1 MISDIVFELYIRRN
15 ELYSLER
22 MMNNQDSSDELPSD
36 LFDYILDANDHFYL
50 RLEEASD
57 ILGYDEV
64 NKQLA
69 LLDRRS
75 GEA

>member
-22 MMNNQDSSDELPSD
+22 MMNNYASNDLPSD
-36 LFDYILDANDHFYL
+36 LFDYVLDANDHFYL
-50 RLEEASD
+50 GLEEASD

>member
-22 MMNNQDSSDELPSD
+22 MMNNYASNDLPSD
-36 LFDYILDANDHFYL
+36 LFDYVLDANDHFYL
-50 RLEEASD
+50 GLEEATD

>member
-1 MISDIVFELYIRRN
+1 
-15 ELYSLER
+15 
-22 MMNNQDSSDELPSD
+22 MMNNYDSSDDWPSD
-36 LFDYILDANDHFYL
+36 LFDYVSDANDHFYL
-50 RLEEASD
+50 GLEEASD